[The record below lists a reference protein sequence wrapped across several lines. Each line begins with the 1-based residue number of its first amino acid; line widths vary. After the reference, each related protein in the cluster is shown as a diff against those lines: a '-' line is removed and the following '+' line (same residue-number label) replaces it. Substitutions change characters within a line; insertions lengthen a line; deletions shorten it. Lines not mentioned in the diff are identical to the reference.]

1 MAESFPIDRHFA
13 LAEHSG
19 PDKRLSL
26 AESVR
31 RFVRPGMALELAVTL
46 ARPNAWIHELLRA
59 FRGGQPGFTLVTLT
73 LSANASLLVHAG
85 LATRAITTFCGDS
98 FPAPAPNG
106 ALRRAIRA
114 GRLAVENWSI
124 ATLPLR
130 LEAAA
135 MGVPELP
142 TRSLLGSTMAEENA
156 HAFAERDGV
165 GWVKALAPDL
175 TLVHALAAD
184 RAGNAILPAPR
195 GEGVVGAFAARE
207 GVLVSAERIV
217 STEWIRRH
225 SHLGFLPG
233 QWVRAVAE
241 APLGAHPAPLW
252 SAGCEVEGYADD
264 YAMLSELHDAVASE
278 RGADDWLREW
288 VFDVGGHAGYVAK
301 LGGDRIARLR
311 GRNRADAW
319 RDEVAEHADL
329 TDGRAAALPATPVE
343 RQVIE
348 AARWIEHHAADEGAG
363 SILAGIGNANLAA
376 WLGARRL
383 AARGL
388 DVALMAE
395 LGLYGYEPRPF
406 DPVVFSMRNLATATW
421 LTEVR
426 TLMSMVLPNARRPC
440 IGSIGAA
447 EVGRFGELNTTRLA
461 DGTPITG
468 SGGGND
474 IASAARAVV
483 VTASLAPGRFRDVV
497 GYVTSPGS
505 RVRAVVTERGTF
517 VKEVGRSELALA
529 TWLPVDGGA
538 SEADHVREIRARVG
552 WDLTVRGDLERSP
565 DPGEDELAVLRIFDP
580 ERLFLGPKSP

>member
-1 MAESFPIDRHFA
+1 MAERFPIDRHFA
-13 LAEHSG
+13 LAEHAG

-46 ARPNAWIHELLRA
+46 ARPNAWIHELLRR
-59 FRGGQPGFTLVTLT
+59 FRGAQPGFTLVTLT

-106 ALRRAIRA
+106 VLRRAIRS

-142 TRSLLGSTMAEENA
+142 TRSLVGSTMAAENSQ
-156 HAFAERDGV
+156 AFAVRDGV
-165 GWVKALAPDL
+165 GWVKPLAPDL

-184 RAGNAILPAPR
+184 RFGNAVLPAPR
-195 GEGVVGAFAARE
+195 GEGIVGAFAARE

-264 YAMLSELHDAVASE
+264 YAMLTELHDAAASDEAAE
-278 RGADDWLREW
+278 RWLREW
-288 VFDVGGHAGYVAK
+288 VIDVGDHAGYVAK
-301 LGGDRIARLR
+301 LGAERIARLR

-319 RDEVAEHADL
+319 RDELDEHAAL
-329 TDGRAAALPATPVE
+329 VDGSAAAQPATAIE

-348 AARWIEHHAADEGAG
+348 AARWIERLAVDEGAG

-376 WLGARRL
+376 WLAARRL
-383 AARGL
+383 AARGIP
-388 DVALMAE
+388 VALMAE
-395 LGLYGYEPRPF
+395 LGLFGYEPRPF

-426 TLMSMVLPNARRPC
+426 TLMSMVLPSERHPC

-447 EVGRFGELNTTRLA
+447 EVGRRGEVNTTRLA

-483 VTASLAPGRFRDVV
+483 VTASLVRGRFRETV

-505 RVRAVVTERGTF
+505 RVRAVATERGTF
-517 VKEVGRSELALA
+517 VKEAGRSELALA
-529 TWLPVDGGA
+529 TWVPVEGLV

-552 WDLTVRGDLERSP
+552 WDLAVRDDLQRAPEP
-565 DPGEDELAVLRIFDP
+565 APDELSVLRIFDP
-580 ERLFLGPKSP
+580 QRRFLGPIRR

>member
-1 MAESFPIDRHFA
+1 MAERFPIERHFA
-13 LAEHSG
+13 LAEHAA
-19 PDKRLSL
+19 PDQRLSL
-26 AESVR
+26 AEAVR
-31 RFVRPGMALELAVTL
+31 RFVRPGMVLELAVTL
-46 ARPNAWIHELLRA
+46 ARPNAWIHELLRR
-59 FRGGQPGFTLVTLT
+59 FRDERPDFTLVTLT

-85 LATRAITTFCGDS
+85 LAARAITTFCGDS
-98 FPAPAPNG
+98 YPAPAPNG
-106 ALRRAIRA
+106 VLRRAIRA

-124 ATLPLR
+124 GTLPLR

-142 TRSLLGSTMAEENA
+142 TRSLVGSTMAEENA
-156 HAFAERDGV
+156 HAFSVRGGV
-165 GWVKALAPDL
+165 GWVKPLVPDL

-184 RAGNAILPAPR
+184 RSGNAILPAPR
-195 GEGVVGAFAARE
+195 GEGIVGAFAARD

-233 QWVRAVAE
+233 QWVRAVVE

-264 YAMLSELHDAVASE
+264 YAMLTELHDAVATDDGAE
-278 RGADDWLREW
+278 RWLREW
-288 VFDVGGHAGYVAK
+288 VIDVGEHAGYVAK
-301 LGGDRIARLR
+301 LGSERIARLR

-319 RDEVAEHADL
+319 RDEVAEHETRL
-329 TDGRAAALPATPVE
+329 EALEAVPATPVE

-348 AARWIEHHAADEGAG
+348 AARWVERLAAEEGAA

-388 DVALMAE
+388 PVALMAE
-395 LGLYGYEPRPF
+395 LGLFGYDPRPF

-426 TLMSMVLPNARRPC
+426 TLMSMVLPSERQPC

-474 IASAARAVV
+474 IASAARGVV
-483 VTASLAPGRFRDVV
+483 VTASLTPGRFRETV

-505 RVRAVVTERGTF
+505 RVRAVATERGTF
-517 VKEVGRSELALA
+517 VKEPGASELALA
-529 TWLPVDGGA
+529 SWVPVGGLG
-538 SEADHVREIRARVG
+538 SEEDHVRAIRARVG
-552 WDLTVRGDLERSP
+552 WDLVVRPDLERAPEPAP
-565 DPGEDELAVLRIFDP
+565 DDLQILRIFDP
-580 ERLFLGPKSP
+580 KRQFLGPISP